1 MADYDAQP
9 GRGPQADLSAAQREA
24 DETDLHDGVRAVAGL
39 VADARGVDELLR
51 DVAQFA
57 AQAIPAVDGASVA
70 LLQPQQVTPR
80 IQTLAATADFVGE
93 IDRVQYEELQEGPCL
108 TSMQT
113 GRVTVSG
120 SLGSD
125 IRWPH
130 FGGRVARM
138 AVHSA
143 LSLPLIVRDEVI
155 GAINTYAHSRDA
167 FGEHSVVLGTQ
178 FAQSAAVS
186 LHNASLLASAR
197 ERTEHLQRAL
207 ASRALID
214 QAIGI
219 VRSRT
224 GASAA
229 EAVERLKRMSQSE
242 NVKLVVIAERLVDE
256 AVRRARARHA
266 P

>member
-1 MADYDAQP
+1 MH
-9 GRGPQADLSAAQREA
+9 EA
-24 DETDLHDGVRAVAGL
+24 DEIDLHAGVRAVAGL
-39 VADARGVDELLR
+39 VADAGGVDDLLR

-57 AQAIPAVDGASVA
+57 AHAIPAVDGASVA
-70 LLQPQQVTPR
+70 LLQPQHVTPR
-80 IQTLAATADFVGE
+80 IQTCAATAEFVAE
-93 IDRVQYEELQEGPCL
+93 IDKVQYEELHEGPCI

-143 LSLPLIVRDEVI
+143 LSLPLIIRDEVI
-155 GAINTYAHSRDA
+155 GSINAYARTRDA
-167 FGEHSVVLGTQ
+167 FGEHAVILGSE

-186 LHNASLLASAR
+186 LHNATLLANAR
-197 ERTEHLQRAL
+197 ERTDNLQRAL
-207 ASRALID
+207 ASRAVID

-224 GASAA
+224 GATAE

-242 NVKLVVIAERLVDE
+242 NVKLVIVAERLVDE
-256 AVRRARARHA
+256 AVRRARARHS
-266 P
+266 